1 MLLLRPVEFHD
12 LQGLERLAVV
22 SGGSLTTLPANRD
35 HLSELIDRTQ
45 QSLRKSVSRPEQE
58 SYHFVLED
66 SASGEIVGISGIEA
80 AVGIESPFY
89 SYRINEVIH
98 ASSEL
103 QIHNR
108 IPALNLCQD
117 FTGASRLYTLFLDAD
132 HRQRSN
138 LHLLSRA
145 RLLFIAAH
153 RERFDSRIIAE
164 LQGVQ
169 DENGQSPFWESL
181 GRHFF
186 NMDFAKANYLTG
198 IDSKGFIA
206 ELLPH
211 HPVYLPLLSEAA
223 RAALGQPRA
232 DAARVKTLLEE
243 EGFDYRGYVDIF
255 DAGPT
260 LEAQTDR
267 LRTLLGCQSVAV
279 TVNADDEDGDKALAL
294 VSNGQLQGFRCLLA
308 ELDPER
314 PELTPAQ
321 AEALNISSGDSVQ
334 LAWL

>member
-1 MLLLRPVEFHD
+1 MLILRPVEFRD

-35 HLSELIDRTQ
+35 HLSELINSTLT
-45 QSLRKSVSRPEQE
+45 SMRKAVSRPEQE

-66 SASGEIVGISGIEA
+66 SQSGEIVGVSGIEA
-80 AVGIESPFY
+80 AVGMDSPFY

-108 IPALNLCQD
+108 IPALHLCQD
-117 FTGASRLYTLFLDAD
+117 FTGSSRLYTLFLDGE

-169 DENGQSPFWESL
+169 DENGLSPFWESL

-223 RAALGQPRA
+223 RAALGQPRT
-232 DAARVKTLLEE
+232 DAARVKELLEG
-243 EGFDYRGYVDIF
+243 EGFAYHGYVDIF

-267 LRTLLGCQSVAV
+267 LHTLVGCRQVEVA
-279 TVNADDEDGDKALAL
+279 VNADDEEGDKALAL
-294 VSNGQLQGFRCLLA
+294 VASGRLQDFRCLLA
-308 ELDPER
+308 EVDPEQ

-321 AEALNISSGDSVQ
+321 AEALNVSSGDSVQ

>member
-1 MLLLRPVEFHD
+1 MLLLRPVEFRD
-12 LQGLERLAVV
+12 LQGLERLAVD

-35 HLSELIDRTQ
+35 HLNELIDRTLK
-45 QSLRKSVSRPEQE
+45 SLRKAVNRPEQE

-66 SASGEIVGISGIEA
+66 SHSGEIVGVSGIEA
-80 AVGIESPFY
+80 AVGIASPFY
-89 SYRINEVIH
+89 SYRINEVVH

-108 IPALNLCQD
+108 IPALHLCQD
-117 FTGASRLYTLFLDAD
+117 FTGASRLCTLFLDSE

-164 LQGVQ
+164 LQGVV
-169 DENGQSPFWESL
+169 DANGQSPFWESL
-181 GRHFF
+181 GQHFF

-223 RAALGQPRA
+223 RESLGQPRT
-232 DAARVKTLLEE
+232 DAARVKALLED
-243 EGFDYRGYVDIF
+243 EGFGYRGYVDIF

-267 LRTLLGCQSVAV
+267 LRSLVESRSVTI
-279 TVNADDEDGDKALAL
+279 TVNADDEEGDKALAL
-294 VSNGQLQGFRCLLA
+294 VAHGQLENFRCLLA
-308 ELDPER
+308 EVDAQQ

-321 AEALNISSGDSVQ
+321 AEVLNVSNGDCVQ
-334 LAWL
+334 LVWL